1 MQRTEPARASSSRT
15 RGEKADALVEQ
26 RQRQQAQF
34 DQLPAET
41 GGEEQRLSRAAR
53 ANVQA
58 GRRDAVAPMPAAAA
72 RGRGR
77 GRHSRGPGAT
87 SRNLFRDQS
96 YSVEELAKSCIE
108 GEIRFP
114 DWQKVLEPLR
124 SEGEV
129 YRRFH
134 SDRVPSELLSHVR
147 LAARSRRNSTHVTAL
162 VRAESGR
169 FFRHYDNDSP
179 FRQRGTFESISMRA
193 AWGANVLFAI
203 LAEDSPLCKAIDAL
217 HPIKEGKVE
226 VD

>member
-1 MQRTEPARASSSRT
+1 MARRQVLLGADRFARIETLIYEADGESDEDESPSSRPVT
-15 RGEKADALVEQ
+15 ESNVWRDMSGDA
-26 RQRQQAQF
+26 RTTQQQLTVGGYAQCS
-34 DQLPAET
+34 L
-41 GGEEQRLSRAAR
+41 
-53 ANVQA
+53 
-58 GRRDAVAPMPAAAA
+58 
-72 RGRGR
+72 
-77 GRHSRGPGAT
+77 AT

-96 YSVEELAKSCIE
+96 YSIEELAKSCIE
-108 GEIRFP
+108 GAIRFP

-129 YRRFH
+129 YRRFL
-134 SDRVPSELLSHVR
+134 SERVPSELLSHVR
-147 LAARSRRNSTHVTAL
+147 LAARSRRNSIHVTAL

-217 HPIKEGKVE
+217 QPIRKGKVE
-226 VD
+226 VE